1 MHILQSSLSFSIP
14 SMSCSSE
21 DTPGCALA
29 TDGPGFSG
37 ETSLL
42 VVSLGKNSP
51 IPAKSVRHDHTY
63 WLLMQNSCI
72 IVNLWYFLLLFFKF
86 KISGDCSKCDTAG
99 NMKATR
105 ILVYAWDDC
114 LVLPELHTCCTLLT
128 MKNIKR
134 PLTYDQNN
142 HLYRLLHCIQCR
154 WTMKNTEPFGC
165 LHGCCTIVARQF
177 NSRAELFKA
186 GLR

>member
-1 MHILQSSLSFSIP
+1 MHILQSSLSFAIP
-14 SMSCSSE
+14 SISCSSE

-63 WLLMQNSCI
+63 WLLMQNRCI

-134 PLTYDQNN
+134 PHMTKIIIFTDCYIAYSVGQLWKIQN
-142 HLYRLLHCIQCR
+142 HLAVYMDAAQ
-154 WTMKNTEPFGC
+154 
-165 LHGCCTIVARQF
+165 
-177 NSRAELFKA
+177 
-186 GLR
+186 

>member
-14 SMSCSSE
+14 SISCSSE

-63 WLLMQNSCI
+63 WLLTKIDVLLLIYGIFFS
-72 IVNLWYFLLLFFKF
+72 YFLNLK
-86 KISGDCSKCDTAG
+86 
-99 NMKATR
+99 
-105 ILVYAWDDC
+105 LV
-114 LVLPELHTCCTLLT
+114 E
-128 MKNIKR
+128 
-134 PLTYDQNN
+134 
-142 HLYRLLHCIQCR
+142 
-154 WTMKNTEPFGC
+154 
-165 LHGCCTIVARQF
+165 IVANVTQQATWKPQEF
-177 NSRAELFKA
+177 
-186 GLR
+186 